1 MPVSVAAEVKVITLH
16 GELIET
22 ELIEH
27 SRSITTA
34 QSCQTLNYLEYARRM
49 TDSRARWLSAE
60 EERAWRAFLVAVAT
74 LFSAVE
80 GQLTRDSGIPHGYY
94 EILVQLSEAPN
105 RSLRMSQLA
114 EASTSSKSRLSHAVA
129 RLEERG
135 WVERLDCK
143 TDRRGQVAR
152 LTDAG
157 FAALDA
163 AAPGHVEQVRR
174 SLFDR
179 ITATQVAQLAAISA
193 AVAAGEQAKS
203 GFCPDLCDAE
213 PEDPCEAESK
223 HLGEAGLAE
232 LAD

>member
-1 MPVSVAAEVKVITLH
+1 MADT
-16 GELIET
+16 
-22 ELIEH
+22 
-27 SRSITTA
+27 
-34 QSCQTLNYLEYARRM
+34 
-49 TDSRARWLSAE
+49 RARWLSAE
-60 EERAWRAFLVAVAT
+60 EQSAWRAFLVAAQT

-80 GQLTRDSGIPHGYY
+80 GQLQRDYGIPHGYY
-94 EILVQLSEAPN
+94 EMLVNLSEAPD

-135 WVERLDCK
+135 WVERLDCP

-163 AAPGHVEQVRR
+163 AAPSHVEQVRR

-179 ITATQVAQLAAISA
+179 LSAAQVAQLATISA
-193 AVAAGEQAKS
+193 AIAAGQR
-203 GFCPDLCDAE
+203 GDAE
-213 PEDPCEAESK
+213 CCPSACDGESDELEAAESST
-223 HLGEAGLAE
+223 GLTHTAE
-232 LAD
+232 PY

>member
-1 MPVSVAAEVKVITLH
+1 MITPH

-22 ELIEH
+22 EVIEH
-27 SRSITTA
+27 SRSITTF
-34 QSCQTLNYLEYARRM
+34 QGCQTLNYLGYAVCM

-80 GQLTRDSGIPHGYY
+80 GQLARDSGIPHGYY

-135 WVERLDCK
+135 WVERLDCE

-152 LTDAG
+152 LTDTG

-179 ITATQVAQLAAISA
+179 ITAAQVAQLAEISA
-193 AVAAGEQAKS
+193 AVSAGEQAKS
-203 GFCPDLCDAE
+203 GFCPDPCAE

-223 HLGEAGLAE
+223 DLEEAGLAE